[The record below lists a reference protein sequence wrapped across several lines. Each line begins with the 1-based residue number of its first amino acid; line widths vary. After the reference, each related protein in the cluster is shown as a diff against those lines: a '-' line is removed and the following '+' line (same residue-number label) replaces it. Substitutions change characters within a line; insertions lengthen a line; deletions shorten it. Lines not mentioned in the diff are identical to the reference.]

1 MRNGEK
7 GTMGCGG
14 ILGTSVN
21 SAGVVEPS
29 GPATVGKVQKT
40 SREAFPGRPFVVAIV
55 PGGGREGTNKTLVA
69 SMALACARKSNCATT
84 HWWGQ

>member
-55 PGGGREGTNKTLVA
+55 PGGGKRGNQQDV
-69 SMALACARKSNCATT
+69 SCFHGSGVCA
-84 HWWGQ
+84 